1 MRNLSRLVIGA
12 ALGLGLAVP
21 GAMAQKQ
28 FITIGTGGVT
38 GVYYPTGGA
47 ICRLVNKGRKEH
59 GIRCSVESTGG
70 STYNL
75 NTIRAGELDMG
86 VAQSDWQYHAYHVP
100 FRSSNL
106 VIPASARATT
116 VNGSGWM
123 ENSARRSL
131 YGPASWNRL
140 VP

>member
-1 MRNLSRLVIGA
+1 MLSKGAFLSAAALVA
-12 ALGLGLAVP
+12 TLGLGA
-21 GAMAQKQ
+21 ATTASANT

-70 STYNL
+70 SVYNL

-86 VAQSDWQYHAYHVP
+86 VAQSDWQYHAYNGTSKFKDAGPEQGSARGVLGASP
-100 FRSSNL
+100 SPSPSWPART
-106 VIPASARATT
+106 PASRPSTT
-116 VNGSGWM
+116 
-123 ENSARRSL
+123 
-131 YGPASWNRL
+131 
-140 VP
+140 